1 MGFARILVCL
11 LFYSSFTT
19 ISVAQQAFRCTEK
32 TSCHSLVGYKSPN
45 TTSISSIQKLF
56 GVKNR
61 HSLLGAN
68 NLPLSTPSNYVI
80 REQQSNQGALWKR
93 SRQCLGQ
100 PMTHCIGLTGLRITV
115 NLLQKTA
122 FDVPLK

>member
-1 MGFARILVCL
+1 MARGLCIMH
-11 LFYSSFTT
+11 TWW
-19 ISVAQQAFRCTEK
+19 K
-32 TSCHSLVGYKSPN
+32 
-45 TTSISSIQKLF
+45 
-56 GVKNR
+56 
-61 HSLLGAN
+61 
-68 NLPLSTPSNYVI
+68 
-80 REQQSNQGALWKR
+80 QGALWKR